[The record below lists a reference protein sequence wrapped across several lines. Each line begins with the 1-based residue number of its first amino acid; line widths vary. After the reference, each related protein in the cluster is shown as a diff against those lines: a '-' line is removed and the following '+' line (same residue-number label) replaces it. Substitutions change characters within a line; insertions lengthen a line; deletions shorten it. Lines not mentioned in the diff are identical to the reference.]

1 MQDSVFSLL
10 KQQKRPP
17 KPDKWKAKSHRS
29 KKDAKWLADPSS
41 LDAVFP
47 VSQSIQ
53 IDHSLLDAGHVQLIR
68 PQQQKNP
75 QHSFATAR
83 QASRDNSN
91 SPASRRYANRG
102 QMPKQEEQV
111 RESQDQRNSD
121 LWCET
126 QDVDIFEE
134 NELDEDDIDC
144 SDIEL
149 TSDSERSISP
159 DSISKTS
166 GK

>member
-1 MQDSVFSLL
+1 
-10 KQQKRPP
+10 
-17 KPDKWKAKSHRS
+17 
-29 KKDAKWLADPSS
+29 
-41 LDAVFP
+41 
-47 VSQSIQ
+47 
-53 IDHSLLDAGHVQLIR
+53 
-68 PQQQKNP
+68 
-75 QHSFATAR
+75 
-83 QASRDNSN
+83 
-91 SPASRRYANRG
+91 
-102 QMPKQEEQV
+102 MPKQEEQV